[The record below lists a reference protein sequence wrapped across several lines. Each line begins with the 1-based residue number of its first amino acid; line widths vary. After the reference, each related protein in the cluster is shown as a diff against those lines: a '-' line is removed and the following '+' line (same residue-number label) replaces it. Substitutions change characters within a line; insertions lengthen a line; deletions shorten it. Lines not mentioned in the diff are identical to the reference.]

1 MARPVTVTI
10 SHDLGKDEARTRVRD
25 GFDQLKGAM
34 TGGMMFKFSEEWT
47 SEDTLSFTAKG
58 LGQNIVGTI
67 DIFPAH
73 VRITATLPGLLAT
86 IAETVTGKIEK
97 QGKILLEHKS

>member
-10 SHDLGKDEARTRVRD
+10 SHDLGKEEAKTRVRE
-25 GFDQLKGAM
+25 GFDKLKNAM

-58 LGQNIVGTI
+58 LGQEIAGTI
-67 DIFPAH
+67 DIFPEH
-73 VRITATLPGLLAT
+73 VRIIATLPGLLASL
-86 IAETVTGKIEK
+86 AETVAGKVEK
-97 QGKILLEHKS
+97 EGKLLLEHK